1 MSLTS
6 HFLAIRVSAAAQTA
20 VVVKSLRIALDELLS
35 HMASGMGEEAGDDG
49 RKILETIVQILA
61 DSEVAKK

>member
-1 MSLTS
+1 MS

-35 HMASGMGEEAGDDG
+35 HMASGTAEAAGDDG
-49 RKILETIVQILA
+49 RKILETIAQILA